1 MLLIV
6 GDFNYHVEDTSD
18 SEACRFNNVID
29 SFRLTQHVADSTHRS
44 GHTLYL
50 MLSRLRDSLV
60 LPTCS
65 VDYGFPDHLSYDNN
79 IHAVIFSCDNRLSHT
94 CMINTPRRVCFSCKV
109 NYKN

>member
-1 MLLIV
+1 MLLIM
-6 GDFNYHVEDTSD
+6 GDFNYHVEDTSL
-18 SEACRFNNVID
+18 ID

-44 GHTLYL
+44 GHMLDL
-50 MLSRLRDSLV
+50 MLSRSHDSFV
-60 LPTCS
+60 LPTHS

-94 CMINTPRRVCFSCKV
+94 RMINTPTRVCFSCKV